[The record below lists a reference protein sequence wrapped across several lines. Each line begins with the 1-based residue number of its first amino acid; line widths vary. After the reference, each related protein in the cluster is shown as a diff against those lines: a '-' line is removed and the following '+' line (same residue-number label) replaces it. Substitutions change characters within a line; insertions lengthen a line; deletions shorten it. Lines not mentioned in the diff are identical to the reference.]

1 MTLPEFSTLQKN
13 LVSTS
18 YTGQVPTVMLR
29 QMVVGSQDGL
39 RLASMALFV
48 MMTPDTLLHGH
59 DTLEL

>member
-1 MTLPEFSTLQKN
+1 MTLPKFSTLQKN

-39 RLASMALFV
+39 RLASMAPFV
-48 MMTPDTLLHGH
+48 MMTPDTLLRGH